1 MAKRRLYL
9 ARMNLLERHVR
20 LFLLFYMLIGGFSFF
35 LLSITIDTIF
45 VPTVEQPEGFCEGWT
60 ERAFRWYR
68 TQDCVK
74 FKNHLEEI
82 KYKHNKRMEERSSQ
96 KVLFIFLLA
105 SCLTYLLMALRPTLF
120 FEKGN
125 YLSYTTGIIA
135 TAVLLGVVL
144 GFMMPIIYQ
153 ALLPPP
159 SEWLPEEFLEIRRAR
174 IELILNEIAQ
184 RIQLASQEGNGP

>member
-1 MAKRRLYL
+1 
-9 ARMNLLERHVR
+9 
-20 LFLLFYMLIGGFSFF
+20 
-35 LLSITIDTIF
+35 
-45 VPTVEQPEGFCEGWT
+45 
-60 ERAFRWYR
+60 
-68 TQDCVK
+68 
-74 FKNHLEEI
+74 
-82 KYKHNKRMEERSSQ
+82 MEERSSQ
-96 KVLFIFLLA
+96 KVPFLFLLA

-159 SEWLPEEFLEIRRAR
+159 AEWLPEEFLEIRRAR